1 MKIIKNYYIFMLIFD
16 EFFFGFY
23 HGTLINVFKIW
34 RFYNANDRKFEKKK
48 TKLSGVEIVKHFSK
62 LELQKPAVTI

>member
-1 MKIIKNYYIFMLIFD
+1 MS
-16 EFFFGFY
+16 FFLVFIMV
-23 HGTLINVFKIW
+23 HLLMVFKIW

-48 TKLSGVEIVKHFSK
+48 IKLSGVEIVKHFSK